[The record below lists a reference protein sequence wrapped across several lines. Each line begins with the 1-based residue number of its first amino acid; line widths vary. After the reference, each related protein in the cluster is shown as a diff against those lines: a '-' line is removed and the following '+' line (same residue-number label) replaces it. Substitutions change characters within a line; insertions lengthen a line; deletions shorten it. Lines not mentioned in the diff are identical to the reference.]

1 MELTVL
7 GSSSEGNAYVLQNA
21 GEALL
26 LEAGIPFKKVLA
38 ALGNNVKKIV
48 GCLITHEHGDH
59 AGRINEVLNYVVPVY
74 ASKGTIEAAKINSC
88 WRPTHIRMENGSY
101 QHLRLGGFTIIPFPT
116 KHDSREPLG
125 FYVWHEE
132 TGGVLFA
139 TDTFYL
145 PCTFAGLNNI
155 LIECNYDPDI
165 LERNVTEGYIPE
177 VLKERVRRSHL
188 SYYTCLDALKAN
200 DLTRV
205 NNIVL
210 IHISEGNGDAVA
222 HSIPGLRAKGT
233 QARKARHVGVRHAVA
248 QAVAVCERLVA
259 ELTFL
264 ERVGRRPSHGRGC
277 A

>member
-1 MELTVL
+1 MDLTVL
-7 GSSSEGNAYVLQNA
+7 GSSSEGNAYVLQNKN
-21 GEALL
+21 EALL

-38 ALGNNVKKIV
+38 ALGNNVKKVV

-59 AGRINEVLNYVVPVY
+59 AARINEVLSYAIPVF
-74 ASKGTIEAAKINSC
+74 ASKGTIEAAKVRVDWQPI
-88 WRPTHIRMENGSY
+88 TIKLGNGSY
-101 QHLRLGGFTIIPFPT
+101 QPLQLGSFTIIPFST
-116 KHDSREPLG
+116 KHDCSEPLG
-125 FYVWHEE
+125 FYIWHEE

-155 LIECNYDPDI
+155 LIECNYDPYI
-165 LERNVTEGYIPE
+165 LERNVAEGYIPE

-200 DLTRV
+200 DLTAV

-222 HSIPGLRAKGT
+222 FREGIAKATGKTVHIAKPGLNINFNKT
-233 QARKARHVGVRHAVA
+233 P
-248 QAVAVCERLVA
+248 
-259 ELTFL
+259 F
-264 ERVGRRPSHGRGC
+264 
-277 A
+277 

>member
-38 ALGNNVKKIV
+38 ALGNNVKKIG

-222 HSIPGLRAKGT
+222 FRDGIAKATGKTVHVAKPGLRISFNKT
-233 QARKARHVGVRHAVA
+233 P
-248 QAVAVCERLVA
+248 
-259 ELTFL
+259 F
-264 ERVGRRPSHGRGC
+264 
-277 A
+277 

>member
-101 QHLRLGGFTIIPFPT
+101 QH
-116 KHDSREPLG
+116 
-125 FYVWHEE
+125 
-132 TGGVLFA
+132 
-139 TDTFYL
+139 
-145 PCTFAGLNNI
+145 
-155 LIECNYDPDI
+155 
-165 LERNVTEGYIPE
+165 
-177 VLKERVRRSHL
+177 
-188 SYYTCLDALKAN
+188 
-200 DLTRV
+200 
-205 NNIVL
+205 
-210 IHISEGNGDAVA
+210 
-222 HSIPGLRAKGT
+222 
-233 QARKARHVGVRHAVA
+233 
-248 QAVAVCERLVA
+248 
-259 ELTFL
+259 
-264 ERVGRRPSHGRGC
+264 
-277 A
+277 

>member
-7 GSSSEGNAYVLQNA
+7 GSGSEGNAYVLQNA

-38 ALGNNVKKIV
+38 ALGNNVKKVV

-74 ASKGTIEAAKINSC
+74 ASKGTIETAKVNSC
-88 WRPTHIRMENGSY
+88 WRPTPIRMENGSY

-125 FYVWHEE
+125 FCVWHEE

-222 HSIPGLRAKGT
+222 FRDGIAKATGKTVHVAKPGLRISFNKT
-233 QARKARHVGVRHAVA
+233 P
-248 QAVAVCERLVA
+248 
-259 ELTFL
+259 F
-264 ERVGRRPSHGRGC
+264 
-277 A
+277 

>member
-145 PCTFAGLNNI
+145 PCM
-155 LIECNYDPDI
+155 
-165 LERNVTEGYIPE
+165 
-177 VLKERVRRSHL
+177 
-188 SYYTCLDALKAN
+188 
-200 DLTRV
+200 
-205 NNIVL
+205 
-210 IHISEGNGDAVA
+210 
-222 HSIPGLRAKGT
+222 
-233 QARKARHVGVRHAVA
+233 
-248 QAVAVCERLVA
+248 
-259 ELTFL
+259 
-264 ERVGRRPSHGRGC
+264 
-277 A
+277 